1 VSTKKII
8 IMSLKNKLENIK
20 KESFKI
26 IFEQGID
33 EVLFYYNKKENCIY
47 VCSVYFLSP
56 ADCYSLNETDELIRL
71 YEEYENLI
79 K

>member
-1 VSTKKII
+1 
-8 IMSLKNKLENIK
+8 MSLKNKLENIK

-26 IFEQGID
+26 IFEEGID
-33 EVLFYYNKKENCIY
+33 EVLFYYDRKDNLIMVTSLY
-47 VCSVYFLSP
+47 YWSP
-56 ADCYSLNETDELIRL
+56 ADCYSLSETDELIRL